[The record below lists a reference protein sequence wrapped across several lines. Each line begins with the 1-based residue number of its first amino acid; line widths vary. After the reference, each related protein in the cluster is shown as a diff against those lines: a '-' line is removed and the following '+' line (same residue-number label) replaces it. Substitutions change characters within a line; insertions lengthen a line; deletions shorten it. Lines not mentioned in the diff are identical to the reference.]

1 MRMSF
6 RFSTLRIAFD
16 MKLPG
21 LLYHVSILRSFQKIH
36 KDYQLNPS
44 NTKIREMNRFA
55 KHILQKFFEV
65 SKTNKHI
72 WMELC
77 FWKTSREASEV
88 VEGYGTQAATKVS
101 TSIYLKFQLKIL
113 FFSYFPQCLTKN

>member
-1 MRMSF
+1 M
-6 RFSTLRIAFD
+6 
-16 MKLPG
+16 
-21 LLYHVSILRSFQKIH
+21 SILRCFQKIH

-44 NTKIREMNRFA
+44 NTKVREMNRFA

-88 VEGYGTQAATKVS
+88 VEGYGTQAASKVS
-101 TSIYLKFQLKIL
+101 IHHMMKTFLIAFPHIL
-113 FFSYFPQCLTKN
+113 NFLFTEGEGLLLVRR